1 MKFVWHRYYTTFF
14 SFCKYIFLFFL
25 LIFLLIPIGNTMLYL
40 KGGGGTKEGHG
51 KKTDQKMKPFLV
63 YEYLM
68 RNSDENHLVTVNEMV
83 GYLQECGISAERRS
97 IYTDIRRCLTVA
109 SFLH

>member
-1 MKFVWHRYYTTFF
+1 MT
-14 SFCKYIFLFFL
+14 
-25 LIFLLIPIGNTMLYL
+25 GNN
-40 KGGGGTKEGHG
+40 G
-51 KKTDQKMKPFLV
+51 KKNDQKMKPFLV

-68 RNSDENHLVTVNEMV
+68 RNSDASHTVSANEIV

-109 SFLH
+109 SFNDIMGTTTHQNNVFKEMKNASVVY